1 MKEESHETLEEKLLP
16 NTEIALETEKK
27 EVRTRRE
34 QAGLFS
40 ATLFWWIVPL
50 IKVKLQHGKID
61 LLQKSYIFCCFVLL
75 LS

>member
-1 MKEESHETLEEKLLP
+1 MREESHETLEEKLLP

-27 EVRTRRE
+27 EFRTRRE

-50 IKVKLQHGKID
+50 IKVKI
-61 LLQKSYIFCCFVLL
+61 
-75 LS
+75 